1 MMTSAGFLS
10 SKYFLVSA
18 AVAAAILAAGA
29 TTYVASEG
37 AGTSWVGGTDCDAP
51 RLPSAVVDATLVA
64 RLDDDGKTR
73 TQTYTL
79 DGASFTGGAL
89 DLCLAVGEIVVEPS
103 AGSSIEIL
111 VVTTANSAAAVE
123 GTRVPVAFRAD
134 GDRLIVGAWQEAHG
148 RSRGAFG
155 THDGAD
161 VALTVRVPSSGP
173 YDVRASNDVGDVRV
187 SGLMIDDLD
196 ASADVGSVIV
206 RDVDLLGNATL
217 AADVGD
223 ALLVASSVQTGTI
236 RLTTDV
242 GNAEATLPSR
252 ADVGYDA
259 RASASVG
266 ETVIRIGPTEHYD
279 SEADGAGE
287 TETARSAG
295 FASRPTRVVVH
306 VDADVGDARIT
317 TE

>member
-1 MMTSAGFLS
+1 MTSAGFFA
-10 SKYFLVSA
+10 SKYFLVSV
-18 AVAAAILAAGA
+18 AVAAAIIAAGA
-29 TTYVASEG
+29 TTYFVSERT
-37 AGTSWVGGTDCDAP
+37 GTSWVGGTDCDAP
-51 RLPSAVVDATLVA
+51 SLPGATVEAALA
-64 RLDDDGKTR
+64 SRLDDDGKRR

-103 AGSSIEIL
+103 AGSSVEIL
-111 VVTTANSAAAVE
+111 VVTTAGTADAVA

-134 GDRLIVGAWQEAHG
+134 GDRLVVGAWQEAHG
-148 RSRGAFG
+148 RSRSAFG
-155 THDGAD
+155 SHDGAD

-173 YDVRASNDVGDVRV
+173 YDVHAINDVGDVRV
-187 SGLMIDDLD
+187 SGLMIDALQ
-196 ASADVGSVIV
+196 ASADVGSVIA
-206 RDVDLLGNATL
+206 RNIDLMGDATL
-217 AADVGD
+217 TSDVGD

-259 RASASVG
+259 RASAGVG
-266 ETVIRIGPTEHYD
+266 ETAIRIGPTEQYD
-279 SEADGAGE
+279 SDADGAGE

-295 FASRPTRVVVH
+295 FASRPTRVIVH
-306 VDADVGDARIT
+306 ADADVGDARIT
-317 TE
+317 AE